1 MAKDGQIGHRGWLK
15 ALADVLQMEGVN
27 RMPAQLN
34 RDQVQVVVNMDAGW
48 AGYEIW
54 ETETVAAIDIGTG
67 IALVTW
73 PIIGNVSGSA
83 IMDPYRQIDNAG
95 FEFVIMGLR
104 ISIVYTAGGAV
115 TDDGDVISI
124 DFVRQR
130 IPTANVIYESRVR
143 CGTIENGGIP
153 DYGFNFPLNV
163 DQPYMT
169 ATATPRPAAL
179 ASRPIWVPAGSTL
192 QALISKTDG
201 TNFAVNTTLKV
212 FAWGVKTKKGIRPPL
227 L

>member
-1 MAKDGQIGHRGWLK
+1 MARDGQIGHRGWLK
-15 ALADVLQMEGVN
+15 AIADALQMEGVN
-27 RMPAQLN
+27 RFPAVLN

-48 AGYEIW
+48 ADYSIW
-54 ETETVAAIDIGTG
+54 ETQTVAAIGIGG

-73 PIIGNVSGSA
+73 PIVGNVSGSA
-83 IMDPYRQIDNAG
+83 IMDPYRQIENAG
-95 FEFVIMGLR
+95 HEFVIMGMR

-115 TDDGDVISI
+115 TDDGDVIQI
-124 DFVRQR
+124 DFVRQGV
-130 IPTANVIYESRVR
+130 PSSNVIYESRIR

-153 DYGFNFPLNV
+153 DYGFNFPINV

-169 ATATPRPAAL
+169 ATATPRPAAVS
-179 ASRPIWVPAGSTL
+179 SRQIWVPAGSTL

-201 TNFAVNTTLKV
+201 TNFAANTDLKV
-212 FAWGVKTKKGIRPPL
+212 WAWGVKTKKGIKPPL